1 MRDGRAK
8 GNQIH
13 SSTLWTLGIPK
24 IYMGPLLIH
33 SSFTLKLQSWA
44 KFSAW
49 KLDVVASIYIFW
61 IPRVQRTL
69 LCIWFPWA
77 PPVLTLVLFKICS
90 ENLIFALNNW
100 YWKNLDHFGAGK
112 GNRFLKVSN
121 STFRTLRVTYKVI
134 CRSHHTNCHFMS
146 FIFKGPVSFL
156 SRSIFTSSF
165 CHSSRIPFMNGSFI
179 TYFWDCW
186 CMNMMPI
193 FESNFSKVWYLQ

>member
-1 MRDGRAK
+1 MQHFQK
-8 GNQIH
+8 
-13 SSTLWTLGIPK
+13 
-24 IYMGPLLIH
+24 
-33 SSFTLKLQSWA
+33 
-44 KFSAW
+44 
-49 KLDVVASIYIFW
+49 
-61 IPRVQRTL
+61 QRT
-69 LCIWFPWA
+69 
-77 PPVLTLVLFKICS
+77 KIA
-90 ENLIFALNNW
+90 IFTKNKEHLAIFFACTQLAW
-100 YWKNLDHFGAGK
+100 HISCFSTPSSAVKLEKYGVAYRTIHVKNLDHFGAGK

-165 CHSSRIPFMNGSFI
+165 CHSSRIPCMNGSFI